1 MKNSFSRFSRR
12 KVSEGQ
18 DVLKRYSD
26 TSTTCNSAGYTE
38 GNRTLKFEH
47 RWKRSVATPM
57 THSNVEPD
65 KSHTR
70 STSERHRRSTELRV
84 KGSHVD
90 AWGISL
96 HDTAAAAAAT
106 ASKRPA
112 ERGRHDYRYIIT
124 HFSVSWRIPP
134 CLLLSFTT
142 CLDIFLSLALC
153 PRLSSSS
160 SSSSCVFYFVNKF
173 RGWKSAEKRE
183 EKARRV
189 GSQCQTCCSYRV
201 SLTRKARSLPA

>member
-38 GNRTLKFEH
+38 GNRTPKFEH

-84 KGSHVD
+84 QGSHVD

-112 ERGRHDYRYIIT
+112 ERGRHDYRYIINT
-124 HFSVSWRIPP
+124 LAWADGFPLVSCSVSQLASIFSSPLLSVP
-134 CLLLSFTT
+134 ISLLLLLPPPVSSILSTSSEGGSRRRSERRKQGGWVHSVKRAARIG
-142 CLDIFLSLALC
+142 CL
-153 PRLSSSS
+153 
-160 SSSSCVFYFVNKF
+160 
-173 RGWKSAEKRE
+173 
-183 EKARRV
+183 
-189 GSQCQTCCSYRV
+189 
-201 SLTRKARSLPA
+201 

>member
-1 MKNSFSRFSRR
+1 
-12 KVSEGQ
+12 
-18 DVLKRYSD
+18 
-26 TSTTCNSAGYTE
+26 
-38 GNRTLKFEH
+38 
-47 RWKRSVATPM
+47 M
-57 THSNVEPD
+57 THPNVEPD

-70 STSERHRRSTELRV
+70 TTSERHRRSSTELRV
-84 KGSHVD
+84 QGSHVD

-96 HDTAAAAAAT
+96 HDTAAAAAVT

-153 PRLSSSS
+153 PRLSLSFFFFFLLLLCLLFCQQVPRVEVGGEARGESKAGGFTVS
-160 SSSSCVFYFVNKF
+160 NVLLVSGVSNSKGTIPPCLGFSLLKGSRSLHHSKDTALKVTKNGTPIFVN
-173 RGWKSAEKRE
+173 
-183 EKARRV
+183 
-189 GSQCQTCCSYRV
+189 
-201 SLTRKARSLPA
+201 